1 MIRWGATISATG
13 SQPTRG
19 GTITATRAHGTHWR
33 ATFYE
38 RGSGKRVFGSTRK
51 NLGETVALLLDNI
64 NVARRLARG
73 ERDRILGLALRHG
86 CQPGSQPTAIP
97 NSSSAQHFKRPAGPR
112 HQLYQRP
119 CSANAGLGR
128 PGSEPPPSAPGLSAT
143 SSNVRWVHQMY
154 GCFRDNKPMN
164 ARFLESKRRWEQV
177 AVTMGARYHLWNADE
192 VDTLV
197 KTRFGFLWEAY
208 QNVRYPVMRA
218 DIGRVAILYDYG
230 GLYSDLDVFPNRCA
244 YRQVPFAVCM
254 RPNRSKKLGSQPTFL
269 DMQVLVGRVNH
280 PLLWEWLHFMARE
293 MKRLQYNRGFWRRAK
308 MRYVYNT
315 TGPVAMQRFL
325 RLPANQTWSADI
337 SYVQG
342 STSEEGDDNSA
353 RDLQRYDVVSCT
365 SNTYFTKEHRIVVGV
380 TALAAPLPPRAA
392 PLRCKRKP
400 SPSPRRAPSQL
411 VRANTPHR
419 RTANI
424 AAARQEADANAAIEA
439 TAAARAGAGTA
450 TPAAAASEHAVLQ
463 IAAASAEAAAA
474 VRARDEAIGDA
485 ADAHREK
492 DAAVEEAIAARRER
506 DAAIAQAAAASSR
519 ADTWAAVAVF
529 LQNTAAGY
537 TYLQSCPYELI
548 EEVRNPTETVRNQA
562 LSLHRDPPRCP
573 RP

>member
-1 MIRWGATISATG
+1 
-13 SQPTRG
+13 
-19 GTITATRAHGTHWR
+19 
-33 ATFYE
+33 
-38 RGSGKRVFGSTRK
+38 
-51 NLGETVALLLDNI
+51 
-64 NVARRLARG
+64 
-73 ERDRILGLALRHG
+73 
-86 CQPGSQPTAIP
+86 
-97 NSSSAQHFKRPAGPR
+97 
-112 HQLYQRP
+112 
-119 CSANAGLGR
+119 
-128 PGSEPPPSAPGLSAT
+128 
-143 SSNVRWVHQMY
+143 
-154 GCFRDNKPMN
+154 
-164 ARFLESKRRWEQV
+164 
-177 AVTMGARYHLWNADE
+177 
-192 VDTLV
+192 
-197 KTRFGFLWEAY
+197 
-208 QNVRYPVMRA
+208 
-218 DIGRVAILYDYG
+218 
-230 GLYSDLDVFPNRCA
+230 
-244 YRQVPFAVCM
+244 
-254 RPNRSKKLGSQPTFL
+254 
-269 DMQVLVGRVNH
+269 
-280 PLLWEWLHFMARE
+280 
-293 MKRLQYNRGFWRRAK
+293 
-308 MRYVYNT
+308 MRYIYNT

-506 DAAIAQAAAASSR
+506 DVAIAHSAAASSR

-537 TYLQSCPYELI
+537 TYLQSCPDAVI
-548 EEVRNPTETVRNQA
+548 DEVRNPTETVRNKA

>member
-1 MIRWGATISATG
+1 
-13 SQPTRG
+13 
-19 GTITATRAHGTHWR
+19 
-33 ATFYE
+33 
-38 RGSGKRVFGSTRK
+38 
-51 NLGETVALLLDNI
+51 
-64 NVARRLARG
+64 
-73 ERDRILGLALRHG
+73 
-86 CQPGSQPTAIP
+86 
-97 NSSSAQHFKRPAGPR
+97 
-112 HQLYQRP
+112 
-119 CSANAGLGR
+119 
-128 PGSEPPPSAPGLSAT
+128 
-143 SSNVRWVHQMY
+143 
-154 GCFRDNKPMN
+154 
-164 ARFLESKRRWEQV
+164 
-177 AVTMGARYHLWNADE
+177 MGARYHLWNADE

-254 RPNRSKKLGSQPTFL
+254 RPNRSKKPGSQPTFL
-269 DMQVLVGRVNH
+269 DMEVLVGRVDH

-293 MKRLQYNRGFWRRAK
+293 MKRLPYNRGFWRRAK
-308 MRYVYNT
+308 MRYIYNT

-342 STSEEGDDNSA
+342 HTSEEGDDNSA

-392 PLRCKRKP
+392 PLRCKRKS

-506 DAAIAQAAAASSR
+506 DVAIAHSAAASSR

-537 TYLQSCPYELI
+537 TYFQSCPYELI

-562 LSLHRDPPRCP
+562 LSLHRDPPVCA

>member
-1 MIRWGATISATG
+1 M
-13 SQPTRG
+13 
-19 GTITATRAHGTHWR
+19 
-33 ATFYE
+33 E
-38 RGSGKRVFGSTRK
+38 
-51 NLGETVALLLDNI
+51 
-64 NVARRLARG
+64 
-73 ERDRILGLALRHG
+73 
-86 CQPGSQPTAIP
+86 
-97 NSSSAQHFKRPAGPR
+97 
-112 HQLYQRP
+112 
-119 CSANAGLGR
+119 
-128 PGSEPPPSAPGLSAT
+128 
-143 SSNVRWVHQMY
+143 
-154 GCFRDNKPMN
+154 
-164 ARFLESKRRWEQV
+164 
-177 AVTMGARYHLWNADE
+177 
-192 VDTLV
+192 
-197 KTRFGFLWEAY
+197 
-208 QNVRYPVMRA
+208 
-218 DIGRVAILYDYG
+218 
-230 GLYSDLDVFPNRCA
+230 
-244 YRQVPFAVCM
+244 
-254 RPNRSKKLGSQPTFL
+254 
-269 DMQVLVGRVNH
+269 VLVGRVNH

-293 MKRLQYNRGFWRRAK
+293 MKRLPYNRGFWRRAK

-380 TALAAPLPPRAA
+380 TALAAPLPPRVA

-424 AAARQEADANAAIEA
+424 AAA

-506 DAAIAQAAAASSR
+506 DAAIAHSAVASSR

-537 TYLQSCPYELI
+537 TYLQMCPYELI

-562 LSLHRDPPRCP
+562 LSLHRDPPVCA